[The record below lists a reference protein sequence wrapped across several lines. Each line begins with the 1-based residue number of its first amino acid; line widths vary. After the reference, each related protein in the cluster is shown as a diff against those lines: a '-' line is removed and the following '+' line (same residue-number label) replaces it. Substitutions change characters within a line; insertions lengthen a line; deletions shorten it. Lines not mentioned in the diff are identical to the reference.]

1 MKMNKNIIMHEESN
15 INQIYMTHEDI
26 CQAFSNPSNEQS
38 IILVK
43 MNQETQME
51 VPEPMYIYNN
61 SSVKQKYQINL
72 KSNSE
77 PIDAY
82 LIQQENKSSFIIKVN
97 KQKI

>member
-1 MKMNKNIIMHEESN
+1 MQEESN
-15 INQIYMTHEDI
+15 ANQIYMTHEDI
-26 CQAFSNPSNEQS
+26 CQAFKNSTNEQS

-43 MNQETQME
+43 LNQDTQME

-77 PIDAY
+77 PLDAY
-82 LIQQENKSSFIIKVN
+82 LIQDQQNKSLVIKVN
-97 KQKI
+97 KQNKRKLIHLYY